1 MKHNTLSFIRRQW
14 LFVWTMAVSIIL
26 FSIAASAEAT
36 VTLSP
41 MNRVVVTKD
50 GHGILFSSN
59 ILSDMVEETV
69 SGVTTQKA
77 TYQPSYKDEK
87 SNESYVVDLNLW
99 NYDILD
105 ETTRYPDNINYRLDV
120 RLTHSDGGDTLTAAQ
135 VGTRTVV
142 ITPTSPSGTPITL
155 SATNLTDQL
164 TDQSLIHSDSRSTQ
178 NSYTVAFSAGW
189 DLDND
194 TDICVEIIATP
205 TINDSG
211 SPYSDVPTLGRIIGL
226 RKSRT
231 TGSNGWKATIS
242 EKTDTNSPTEFDGYN
257 LILSGSGSATITIS
271 WNTAKIGVN
280 EYFYSTNNVFGYAIG
295 TEIIDNDTTDGWHTI
310 TINANSSTYRNRY
323 AIQLYKFGTL
333 DDSTDPSNWDF
344 FAYNA
349 NSPSENDW
357 IRVNIT

>member
-36 VTLSP
+36 VTRSP
-41 MNRVVVTKD
+41 MNRVLVTKD

-87 SNESYVVDLNLW
+87 TNEAYVVDLNLW
-99 NYDILD
+99 NYDTLD
-105 ETTRYPDNINYRLDV
+105 ETTRYPENINYRLDV
-120 RLTHSDGGDTLTAAQ
+120 RLTHSEGGNTLTAAE
-135 VGTRTVV
+135 VGTHTVV
-142 ITPTSPSGTPITL
+142 ITPTSPSGTPVTL
-155 SATNLTDQL
+155 SSSNLTAQL
-164 TDQSLIHSDSRSTQ
+164 TGQSLIHSDSRSTQ
-178 NSYTVAFSAGW
+178 NSYTVSFSAGW

-205 TINDSG
+205 TLNDSDN
-211 SPYSDVPTLGRIIGL
+211 PYSDVPTLGRIIGL

-271 WNTAKIGVN
+271 WDTTKIGVN
-280 EYFYSTNNVFGYAIG
+280 KYIYSMNNVFDYAIG
-295 TEIIDNDTTDGWHTI
+295 TEIIDQGKTDGWHTI
-310 TINANSSTYRNRY
+310 TIKADSSTCRNRY
-323 AIQLYKFGTL
+323 AIQLYKLGNL
-333 DDSTDPSNWDF
+333 NDSTSPSSWSF

-349 NSPSENDW
+349 NSPSANDW